1 MLIFQFSDRCD
12 NWQGANNLF
21 SRIQIKE
28 VKNGFIFNF
37 IQSGKDLILKK
48 WHFAFIFISKHAVL
62 LNSTNQLI
70 HPNVSFVFS
79 FESFS
84 FVFERCCVLDFKV
97 RILWVLCKR
106 GFYKVQLRFWCAATL
121 NLPTSSQAPSRLLWI
136 CKTSGLSWLHF
147 SRAFFNIFFFFWGW
161 GFFLFFVQFFE

>member
-1 MLIFQFSDRCD
+1 MDSFSTSFKV
-12 NWQGANNLF
+12 G
-21 SRIQIKE
+21 RIWFK
-28 VKNGFIFNF
+28 
-37 IQSGKDLILKK
+37 KK
-48 WHFAFIFISKHAVL
+48 WHFAFIFIAKHAVL

-147 SRAFFNIFFFFWGW
+147 WG
-161 GFFLFFVQFFE
+161 GGSSFSLSPCLCSVQDESHQIYFKYWKNVLL